1 MWTHQKINIG
11 KKGKIIFD
19 IAPRMHGNK
28 MTDWSNAM
36 NIALNP
42 EELGDLLSNLMMLSE
57 VTSYTHTSLQGV
69 SKVLTIVANYT
80 DGHYTFKLNA
90 NDMIMIMI
98 IQKIKKRKVAI
109 IKVIVTNVL

>member
-1 MWTHQKINIG
+1 MQ
-11 KKGKIIFD
+11 
-19 IAPRMHGNK
+19 GNK

-42 EELGDLLSNLMMLSE
+42 EELGDLLSNNLMILSE

-90 NDMIMIMI
+90 NDNANDNDNSKDKEEEGSNNKSNRDQCVVITEGEMNVV
-98 IQKIKKRKVAI
+98 KI
-109 IKVIVTNVL
+109 L